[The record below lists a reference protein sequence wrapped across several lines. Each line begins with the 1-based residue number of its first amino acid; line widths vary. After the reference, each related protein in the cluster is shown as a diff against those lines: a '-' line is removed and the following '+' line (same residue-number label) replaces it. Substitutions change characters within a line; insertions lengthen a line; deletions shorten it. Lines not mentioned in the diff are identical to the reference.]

1 MVKPKKKKGTNAVS
15 SSDKNKLLG
24 SVILP
29 YHKEISISRKENVKS
44 GNRRLDI
51 HNIVSE
57 RKREPL
63 SPQPIPML
71 GEFEHDLCV
80 L

>member
-1 MVKPKKKKGTNAVS
+1 M
-15 SSDKNKLLG
+15 
-24 SVILP
+24 
-29 YHKEISISRKENVKS
+29 
-44 GNRRLDI
+44 DI

-63 SPQPIPML
+63 SPQPIPIL
-71 GEFEHDLCV
+71 GDVEEQDMCV